1 MIEAETNAIPMLR
14 GILEYNN
21 HLDIWANRYKI
32 VRMSVQGIKIKKW
45 PELNRPL
52 LILGF
57 DGWGNALNISR
68 GTAAYLT
75 QRLKAHLFARLDGDT
90 FYRYDQARPTVK
102 IKNGVLQQ
110 FRPPEGVFFAARF
123 DGGGHDLII
132 LEADEPNLRWFQ
144 FTEELFALCE
154 KLNVETIVTLG
165 SMYDSVL
172 PTDRIVSAT
181 ATDRALLDQL
191 HSRSVKLINY
201 HGPGSIHS
209 IIQAQA
215 ARKSFQCLSLWC
227 HCPYYLQGVTHFGF
241 VSHLI
246 GLLGCLGNIV
256 IDTDDLDVKWNELN
270 QQIKE
275 LIEQDPELQD
285 TIDELRK
292 VKVRGSLANIKA
304 SSDKDAKVIHLDD
317 FLNR

>member
-1 MIEAETNAIPMLR
+1 
-14 GILEYNN
+14 
-21 HLDIWANRYKI
+21 
-32 VRMSVQGIKIKKW
+32 MSEQGIQIKKW
-45 PELNRPL
+45 PELNNPF

-68 GTAAYLT
+68 GTAAYLIK
-75 QRLKAHLFARLDGDT
+75 RLKAHFFARLNSDT
-90 FYRYDQARPTVK
+90 FYRYDQARPTIK

-110 FRPPEGVFFAARF
+110 FRPPEGDFFAARF
-123 DGGGHDLII
+123 DGSGHDLII

-154 KLNVETIVTLG
+154 RLHVETIITLG

-181 ATDRALLDQL
+181 GTDEALLDKL
-191 HSRSVKLINY
+191 YHRSVKLINY
-201 HGPGSIHS
+201 NGPAAIHS
-209 IIQAQA
+209 TIHAQA
-215 ARKSFQCLSLWC
+215 AQKSFRFLSLWC

-246 GLLGCLGNIV
+246 DLLGYISNIV
-256 IDTDDLDVKWNELN
+256 IDTADLDVQWNELN

-275 LIEQDPELQD
+275 LIERDPELQD

-292 VKVRGSLANIKA
+292 VKVRGSLANVKA
-304 SSDKDAKVIHLDD
+304 SSDKDAKVINLND
-317 FLNR
+317 FLK